1 MDHYDYIDVNSFNF
15 EREILD
21 SLTPVLIQF
30 YTKQDDP
37 LADPS
42 VLREFGS
49 RLKIARVD
57 LDNPD
62 NETIAEFYGVTGAP
76 ASMMVRPGGYPIP
89 VDIGNHPIADLTLQL
104 DAALVWA
111 GA

>member
-1 MDHYDYIDVNSFNF
+1 MIHYDFVAINPDNF
-15 EREILD
+15 EREVLD
-21 SLTPVLIQF
+21 SPVPVLIQF
-30 YTKQDDP
+30 YTKNDDP
-37 LADPS
+37 LADPA

-49 RLKIARVD
+49 RLRIARVD

-62 NETIAEFYGVTGAP
+62 NETVAEFYGVTGAP

-89 VDIGNHPIADLTLQL
+89 VEIGEHPIADLTMQV
-104 DAALVWA
+104 DAALLWQ